1 MMQSIVSYPSLLRTV
16 GLSGAGFSPRLVT
29 DPTSFSDAE
38 NSLQIGSFGRN
49 KIKDTSWKP
58 EDPETP
64 TREMQRNRL
73 VCSAR

>member
-38 NSLQIGSFGRN
+38 NSLQIGSFDRSE
-49 KIKDTSWKP
+49 IKKMILRPVGFKRAYARDTQP
-58 EDPETP
+58 EKW
-64 TREMQRNRL
+64 
-73 VCSAR
+73 V